1 MSEDAEKLEN
11 HDQNNTKIIQNS
23 KEVVKK
29 DLVPHFLPTYRI
41 SFKHFPIPILIVI
54 VIAGLLAY
62 ATYFGAGVQVDGGYF
77 PEEDLGVIAGILNG
91 IIFTFTTVCAA
102 FLIVFL
108 IKKKGI
114 DVLKYIFGFS
124 FGLLGFTLSWFF
136 ASVIIFL
143 LFIQFPETPALVIN
157 YHIVSDIISPI
168 LVAIFTALL
177 LYKYFTSKSI
187 NTKNLIVMYISLLIS
202 ASMGLM
208 MPLWTT
214 LAILI
219 GISLWDI
226 YAVLNKK
233 GPIKEMIDIASK
245 NDKYDLHDKEIE
257 VSIKKGESIY
267 DTSKI
272 EIGIGDLAFYSMLT
286 TSALIQSGNVLIM
299 IFTTIAILIGTGI
312 TLNGLKR
319 NKILPGLP
327 ISIFLGIATMFLSWY
342 ITSLL

>member
-1 MSEDAEKLEN
+1 MSEDAERLEN
-11 HDQNNTKIIQNS
+11 TDQNIMENIQDS
-23 KEVVKK
+23 KEAVKK
-29 DLVPHFLPTYRI
+29 DSIPHFLPTYRI
-41 SFKHFPIPILIVI
+41 SFNLFPIPILIVI

-62 ATYFGAGVQVDGGYF
+62 ATHFGAGVQLEGGYVS
-77 PEEDLGVIAGILNG
+77 EEDLGIVGGIING
-91 IIFTFTTVCAA
+91 IIYTFTSVAAA

-108 IKKKGI
+108 IRKRGI
-114 DVLKYIFGFS
+114 DVLKYIFGLS

-143 LFIQFPETPALVIN
+143 VFIQFPYTPALNDVFN
-157 YHIVSDIISPI
+157 IVSNIISPI
-168 LVAIFTALL
+168 LVAVFTALL

-187 NTKNLIVMYISLLIS
+187 NTKNLIVLYISLLIS

-214 LAILI
+214 FAILI

-226 YAVLNKK
+226 YAVLNKR

-245 NDKYDLHDKEIE
+245 NDKYDLYDEE
-257 VSIKKGESIY
+257 VEESIKKGELVY
-267 DTSKI
+267 DTSKV

-286 TSALIQSGNVLIM
+286 TSALIQTGNVFIM
-299 IFTTIAILIGTGI
+299 IFTTIAILFGTGI
-312 TLNGLKR
+312 TLNQLKR

-327 ISIFLGIATMFLSWY
+327 ISIFLGIGTMVLSWY
-342 ITSLL
+342 IISLF